1 MSENLE
7 EKAGFEELLAKNDIK
22 ITPLRLE
29 ILHILRTAAA
39 PLSYDEILAHIG
51 ANKTTFYRCIDLFEA
66 KGIVLKSENNRKNFY
81 ELESGAKAYF
91 VCDVCHKMTNIDM
104 PRLKQN
110 HVKSVVVKGVC
121 DDCF

>member
-1 MSENLE
+1 MGENME
-7 EKAGFEELLAKNDIK
+7 EKAGFEELLTKNDIK

-29 ILHILRTAAA
+29 ILHILHAAAA
-39 PLSYDEILAHIG
+39 PLSYDEILAQTD
-51 ANKTTFYRCIDLFEA
+51 ANKTTFYRCMDLFEA

>member
-7 EKAGFEELLAKNDIK
+7 KKAGFQELLTKNDIK

-29 ILHILRTAAA
+29 ILHILRAAAA
-39 PLSYDEILAHIG
+39 PLSYDEILAQID
-51 ANKTTFYRCIDLFEA
+51 ANKTTFYRCMDLFEA

-91 VCDVCHKMTNIDM
+91 VCDVCHKMTSIDM
-104 PRLKQN
+104 PRLKQH

-121 DDCF
+121 DECF

>member
-7 EKAGFEELLAKNDIK
+7 EKAGFEELLTKNDIK

-29 ILHILRTAAA
+29 ILHILHAA
-39 PLSYDEILAHIG
+39 PLSYDEILAQID
-51 ANKTTFYRCIDLFEA
+51 ANKTTFYRCMDLFEA

-110 HVKSVVVKGVC
+110 HVKRVVVKGVC

>member
-1 MSENLE
+1 MGENLE
-7 EKAGFEELLAKNDIK
+7 EKAGFEELLTKNDIK

-29 ILHILRTAAA
+29 ILHILHAAA
-39 PLSYDEILAHIG
+39 PLSYDEILAQID
-51 ANKTTFYRCIDLFEA
+51 ANKTTFYRCMDLFEA
-66 KGIVLKSENNRKNFY
+66 KSIVLKSENNRKNFY

>member
-1 MSENLE
+1 ME
-7 EKAGFEELLAKNDIK
+7 EKAGFEELLTKNDIK

-29 ILHILRTAAA
+29 ILHILHAAAA
-39 PLSYDEILAHIG
+39 PLSYDEILAQID
-51 ANKTTFYRCIDLFEA
+51 ANKTTFYRCMDLFET

-121 DDCF
+121 DECF

>member
-7 EKAGFEELLAKNDIK
+7 EKAGFEELLTKTDIK

-29 ILHILRTAAA
+29 ILHILHAAAA
-39 PLSYDEILAHIG
+39 PLSYDEILAQID
-51 ANKTTFYRCIDLFEA
+51 ANKTTFYRCMDLFET
-66 KGIVLKSENNRKNFY
+66 KGIVLKSENTRKNFY

-121 DDCF
+121 DECF